1 MLGTWLCVSE
11 GRVVQGLH
19 LPVEHP
25 PPPLFTNT
33 VGK

>member
-25 PPPLFTNT
+25 PPLFTNT